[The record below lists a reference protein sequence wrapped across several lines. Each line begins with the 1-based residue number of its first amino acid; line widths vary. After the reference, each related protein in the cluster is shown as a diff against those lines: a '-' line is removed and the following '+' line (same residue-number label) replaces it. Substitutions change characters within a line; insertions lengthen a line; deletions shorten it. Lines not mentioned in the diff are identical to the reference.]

1 MRQECRTDLWRLCQ
15 VLGYRDVGKPHMRMI
30 RHCQKFLGG
39 TEPLNQVT
47 IKTGAGY
54 KPLVPMW
61 ELPGK
66 RKKLRLVTRGGL
78 KTSIITQAEKIQWI
92 LNYPDVRIFA
102 GSAQL
107 GRSKDFLRGAKEHF
121 TKNELFRWL
130 FPEYCP
136 KNTESGKIE
145 DFGNDE
151 QFTVPCRRT
160 PGIKE
165 PTMRA
170 ISADSSVAGGHYDV
184 GDVDDGVEDQN
195 SRTPG
200 SIEQTKKFIAS
211 LWPLIET
218 NPLPP
223 GHGWFGL
230 TGTIYSFS
238 DAHFTIY
245 SEEMKKPEDKR
256 EWDCLYIPACDDWAT
271 CSTALD
277 KLEEAQES
285 GLQEQID
292 AAFAHFKEVEK
303 KHVWWPQ
310 RIGIKH
316 LRKIEKDPALGPS
329 VLYPQYLLRPLQ
341 DKNGL
346 ITSRDDIKW
355 ISRAELNKL
364 KPRINWN
371 VTVDLAGMG
380 TSQGADAD
388 YDCINLHGWGT
399 DGRCYFDKI
408 IWGRLD
414 PDTVIAEMFR
424 LFEYQP
430 RIMFFKVEAEAHA
443 RILLPFLKKEMGR
456 NGKPYLPIMEIKRD
470 NTTSKVHRIRGTQPY
485 WKNGAFRFAEDIE
498 AEAKEHLSLE
508 ALYFPKFNHDDI
520 LDTIADSLQSREGIV
535 SDVQANEK
543 TFGDLG
549 PDVDGQVREWK
560 GIPVENLSWQA
571 LAAMEAE
578 EPEYSSV
585 FQPW

>member
-1 MRQECRTDLWRLCQ
+1 MPKKFDLEKWKAMRQECRTDLWRLCQ
-15 VLGYRDVGKPHMRMI
+15 VLGYRDVGKPHI
-30 RHCQKFLGG
+30 RIYKHLQQFKGG
-39 TEPLNQVT
+39 SEPLNQVT

-54 KPLVPMW
+54 KPLCSMW
-61 ELPGK
+61 ELEGK
-66 RKKLRLVTRGGL
+66 RKKLSLVTRGGL
-78 KTSIITQAEKIQWI
+78 KTSILTQAHSIQWI
-92 LNYPDVRIFA
+92 LNYPDVRILLV
-102 GSAQL
+102 SAQL
-107 GRSKDFLRGAKEHF
+107 GRAKDFLKGIKEHF

-136 KNTESGKIE
+136 KNTESGKVE

-151 QFTVPCRRT
+151 QFTIPCRRIA
-160 PGIKE
+160 GIKE
-165 PTMRA
+165 PTVRVA
-170 ISADSSVAGGHYDV
+170 SADSSVAGGHYDV
-184 GDVDDGVEDQN
+184 IKVDDLVEDQN
-195 SRTPG
+195 TRTPG
-200 SIEQTKKFIAS
+200 GIEQTRKFFGS
-211 LWPLIET
+211 LWPLLET
-218 NPLPP
+218 SPLPP
-223 GHGWFGL
+223 GHGWL
-230 TGTIYSFS
+230 DVTGTIYHFS
-238 DAHFTIY
+238 DLHQTIIT
-245 SEEMKKPEDKR
+245 EEQKKATEAR
-256 EWDCLYIPACDDWAT
+256 EWDILHIPAAT
-271 CSTALD
+271 DYGTERA
-277 KLEEAQES
+277 KA
-285 GLQEQID
+285 
-292 AAFAHFKEVEK
+292 
-303 KHVWWPQ
+303 WWPE
-310 RIGIKH
+310 RIGLKA
-316 LRKIEKDPALGPS
+316 LQKIEKDPALGPS

-355 ISRAELNKL
+355 ISRRELNAL
-364 KPRINWN
+364 KARINWN

-498 AEAKEHLSLE
+498 PEAKEQLILE
-508 ALYFPKFNHDDI
+508 ALYFPKFNHDDVM
-520 LDTIADSLQSREGIV
+520 DTCADALQSREGIV